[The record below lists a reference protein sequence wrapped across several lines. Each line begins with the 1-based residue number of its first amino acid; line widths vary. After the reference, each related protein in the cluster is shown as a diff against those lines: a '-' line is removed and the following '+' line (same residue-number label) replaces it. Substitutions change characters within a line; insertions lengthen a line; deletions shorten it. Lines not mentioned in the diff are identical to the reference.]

1 MNMVTVKISFISS
14 VLVFI
19 ISINNTSA
27 APLDSLLIKNT
38 ASRNAILF
46 RQLEQS
52 DRESKFSQTDSL
64 YKVLDNFG
72 VLNAQHYLNWARTKE
87 VMGDYTSMAG
97 LYCRVSALD
106 VRLVDIAFR
115 QMARAFENVPADSIR
130 SGFGIYQKCALSI
143 RGIDTMRMAL
153 WFADF
158 YARHG
163 MDAEELRVLQFAT
176 VSSDQLVPRLL
187 DLARE
192 QYGRSRFEKTIL
204 PARVAFGRSRDADMK
219 NSAARLVYQSFQA
232 LHKSDSALVWLGRT
246 EIASDNARIDAIG
259 LYQMSGQLAEAGN
272 NIAMLAPSFKRD
284 TLEIRQR
291 LFAGDTKAAM
301 ELAEKLAG
309 SSSGKAHLREALLW
323 KMRTLLF
330 SGRANDLTVLF
341 DSQTVD
347 PSWEGAREVL
357 DCRLMFQRLS
367 RDPAALTGWSR
378 LEYDIFTG
386 KSISVAELFA
396 PSISKESRTVLLL
409 RLIKDLFAKGEYPA
423 AQAVFNEKTVIA
435 DAPDVPEAS
444 AEYRYLHAETLVRN
458 GMVAPAQEMLSGIIE
473 DSPTDI
479 YSEKARIL
487 LRKLKGR

>member
-1 MNMVTVKISFISS
+1 MLFSLFPPILFLVISS
-14 VLVFI
+14 
-19 ISINNTSA
+19 SS

-46 RQLEQS
+46 RQIEQS
-52 DRESKFSQTDSL
+52 ERESKFSQIDSL
-64 YKVLDNFG
+64 YTVLDNFG

-106 VRLVDIAFR
+106 VRLTDITFR
-115 QMARAFENVPADSIR
+115 QMARAFESAPVDSIR
-130 SGFGIYQKCALSI
+130 SGFGMYQKCAFSV
-143 RGIDTMRMAL
+143 RGLDTMRLAL

-158 YARHG
+158 YSHHG
-163 MDAEELRVLQFAT
+163 MDAEELRILQFAT

-192 QYGRSRFEKTIL
+192 QYGRGRFEKAIL
-204 PARVAFGRSRDADMK
+204 PARIAFGRSRDAGMK

-232 LHKSDSALVWLGRT
+232 LYRRDSALVWLGRT
-246 EIASDNARIDAIG
+246 EITSDNARIDAIG

-301 ELAEKLAG
+301 ELAEKLGG

-323 KMRTLLF
+323 KMRTILF

-357 DCRLMFQRLS
+357 DCRLIFQRLS
-367 RDPAALTGWSR
+367 RDPAALAGWSR

-386 KSISVAELFA
+386 KPIPVAELVA

-409 RLIKDLFAKGEYPA
+409 RLIKDLFAKGDYPA
-423 AQAVFNEKTVIA
+423 AQAVFNEKSVIA